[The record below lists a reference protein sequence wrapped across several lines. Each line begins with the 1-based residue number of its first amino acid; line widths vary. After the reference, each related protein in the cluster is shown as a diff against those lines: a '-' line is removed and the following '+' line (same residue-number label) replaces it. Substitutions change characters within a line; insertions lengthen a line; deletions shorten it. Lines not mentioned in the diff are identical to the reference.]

1 MEKNIAEDNNESEGD
16 GASTTVA
23 LHASNDCSEGLDG
36 LAKDIAELGVSVPGE
51 TKFRQCEHSNWDAVA
66 ANTTSTAAEENDRDA
81 DMIDDENSSNDEH
94 ERMPI
99 VMIMSAML
107 STTGDLE
114 VAGFGDGL
122 TIIDSAE
129 DKGKSLAFVNK
140 RSKCV
145 AADFTVQLI
154 ATG

>member
-1 MEKNIAEDNNESEGD
+1 MPS
-16 GASTTVA
+16 
-23 LHASNDCSEGLDG
+23 
-36 LAKDIAELGVSVPGE
+36 
-51 TKFRQCEHSNWDAVA
+51 
-66 ANTTSTAAEENDRDA
+66 ANTTSTAVEENDRDV

-94 ERMPI
+94 ERVPI
-99 VMIMSAML
+99 VMIMSAMM

-114 VAGFGDGL
+114 IAGFGDGL

-129 DKGKSLAFVNK
+129 DKGKSLAFINK
-140 RSKCV
+140 SSKCV